1 MAEYSDFLYY
11 KDKQIPTRANPD
23 SQPKSD
29 PPQHAPIHITLPPLK
44 RPQSPPSATSPPF
57 SFQTTNFY
65 AQHINELASSPPSK
79 THARAYQIEMQ
90 PVVDQAKEP
99 AAKSDPKEALN
110 RCKNCG
116 QYYKERDNVP
126 DVKSGTAPC
135 RYHPGK
141 YQSPIT
147 SQHMGAFPMWSCC
160 KNDEHAP
167 GCRVQYHVIDVEA
180 SKSLTL
186 YDELRRTFG
195 QSEHV
200 TGQDEVLI
208 DFTGLG
214 PAPGATRTM
223 QHGTHSDTKPA
234 NDTASDTTGKS
245 RAPVRVSST
254 QLIGTEL
261 IHYVKMSDTL
271 YGLALKYDV
280 TVADIKAANKMT
292 SDNIFAYSQLII
304 PRKPEEV
311 EIAEEVSQEDVAC
324 KQAQMVNR
332 FKRTQRVSNEEALY
346 YLDICEWNYEEA
358 VKEREEDLKFET
370 AVGGRQA
377 QKVQ

>member
-1 MAEYSDFLYY
+1 M
-11 KDKQIPTRANPD
+11 
-23 SQPKSD
+23 
-29 PPQHAPIHITLPPLK
+29 
-44 RPQSPPSATSPPF
+44 
-57 SFQTTNFY
+57 
-65 AQHINELASSPPSK
+65 
-79 THARAYQIEMQ
+79 
-90 PVVDQAKEP
+90 
-99 AAKSDPKEALN
+99 
-110 RCKNCG
+110 
-116 QYYKERDNVP
+116 
-126 DVKSGTAPC
+126 
-135 RYHPGK
+135 
-141 YQSPIT
+141 
-147 SQHMGAFPMWSCC
+147 
-160 KNDEHAP
+160 
-167 GCRVQYHVIDVEA
+167 QYHVIDVEA

-358 VKEREEDLKFET
+358 VKEREEDMKFET